1 MHKQW
6 IRMEQIYL
14 SFQRYL
20 NRYLQVVTAQWCWR
34 NTRVLLERYY
44 SILKQ
49 VDIAG
54 CCETDFAVTTFE
66 MLSLESSVHWKQGL
80 QILRFQGLFVV
91 CFFFFEILEIRTKQ
105 LASIRSILD
114 IDRGIWKNL
123 LRSSILSNVAI
134 PICNFTENSI
144 PYYMVFHSIFP
155 IKVWNTDVT
164 IPLIHFETT

>member
-49 VDIAG
+49 VDIAR

-66 MLSLESSVHWKQGL
+66 ILSLESSVHWKQGL
-80 QILRFQGLFVV
+80 QILRFQGLCVV
-91 CFFFFEILEIRTKQ
+91 CFFF
-105 LASIRSILD
+105 
-114 IDRGIWKNL
+114 
-123 LRSSILSNVAI
+123 
-134 PICNFTENSI
+134 
-144 PYYMVFHSIFP
+144 
-155 IKVWNTDVT
+155 WNTGNKDKAISKYSKYIRYWSGDMKEPV
-164 IPLIHFETT
+164 EE